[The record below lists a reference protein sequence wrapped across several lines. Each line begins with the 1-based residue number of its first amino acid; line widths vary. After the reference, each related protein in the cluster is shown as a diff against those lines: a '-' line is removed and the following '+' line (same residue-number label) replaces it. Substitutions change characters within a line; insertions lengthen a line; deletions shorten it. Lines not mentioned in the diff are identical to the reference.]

1 MSLEQPGTPGDQHD
15 QDHQRWRTF
24 GQEVERLR
32 LERGYTATQ
41 LAKHA
46 GVSYQSVVTLE
57 QGGFRQREGGPWMLP
72 NPQDRILAS
81 IASTLGVNVEDWFG
95 LVGRYD
101 QRPRT
106 RRSLRRASGK
116 TAAADELD
124 ELRERVLAVE
134 QELQDL
140 RAERG
145 EQEPGKGRRRR
156 APG

>member
-1 MSLEQPGTPGDQHD
+1 MSDQQPGAPGDQHD

-46 GVSYQSVVTLE
+46 GVSFQSVVTIE

-72 NPQDRILAS
+72 NPQDRILAGL
-81 IASTLGVNVEDWFG
+81 AGALGTSVEDWFTQ
-95 LVGRYD
+95 VGRYD
-101 QRPRT
+101 ERPRT
-106 RRSLRRASGK
+106 RRSLRRAAGK

-124 ELRERVLAVE
+124 ELRERVEAVE
-134 QELQDL
+134 AQLRELAGQ
-140 RAERG
+140 RE
-145 EQEPGKGRRRR
+145 EPAKGRRRR

>member
-46 GVSYQSVVTLE
+46 GVSFQSVVTIE
-57 QGGFRQREGGPWMLP
+57 QGGYRQREGGPWMLP
-72 NPQDRILAS
+72 NPQDRILAGLAGALG
-81 IASTLGVNVEDWFG
+81 ASVEDWFQQ
-95 LVGRYD
+95 VGRYD
-101 QRPRT
+101 ERPRT
-106 RRSLRRASGK
+106 RRSLRRAAGK

-124 ELRERVLAVE
+124 ELRERVESVETQLCELAGQRE
-134 QELQDL
+134 
-140 RAERG
+140 
-145 EQEPGKGRRRR
+145 EPAKGRRRR

>member
-1 MSLEQPGTPGDQHD
+1 MSLEQPGAPGDQHD

-124 ELRERVLAVE
+124 ELRERVEAVE
-134 QELQDL
+134 AQLRELAGQ
-140 RAERG
+140 RE
-145 EQEPGKGRRRR
+145 EPAKGRRRR

>member
-1 MSLEQPGTPGDQHD
+1 MSDQQPGAPQD
-15 QDHQRWRTF
+15 QDQQDYQRWRQF
-24 GQEVERLR
+24 GQTVERLR

-46 GVSYQSVVTLE
+46 GISFQSVVTIE
-57 QGGFRQREGGPWMLP
+57 QGGYRQREGGPWMLP
-72 NPQDRILAS
+72 NPQDRILAGL
-81 IASTLGVNVEDWFG
+81 AGALGTSVEDWFTQ
-95 LVGRYD
+95 VGRYD
-101 QRPRT
+101 ERPRT
-106 RRSLRRASGK
+106 RRSLRRAAGK